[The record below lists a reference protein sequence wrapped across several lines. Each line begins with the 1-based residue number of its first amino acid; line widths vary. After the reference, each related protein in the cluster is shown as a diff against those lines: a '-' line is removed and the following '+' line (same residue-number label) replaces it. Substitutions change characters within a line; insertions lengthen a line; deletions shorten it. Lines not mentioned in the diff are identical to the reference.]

1 MEYGISL
8 PHRET
13 NNVKRSGY
21 WKYLWKRGGV
31 GWGILCGDTL
41 AMCIY
46 TFPIPINIREEKRLK
61 GIADAPAALDL
72 MLPIAVPVTFVWAN
86 RDSQSCNRRWLA
98 NQTRTFE
105 RS

>member
-1 MEYGISL
+1 MEHGISL

-21 WKYLWKRGGV
+21 WKYLWKGG
-31 GWGILCGDTL
+31 GILCGDTL

-46 TFPIPINIREEKRLK
+46 TFPIPINIKEEKRLK
-61 GIADAPAALDL
+61 VIADAPTALDL
-72 MLPIAVPVTFVWAN
+72 MLSIAVPVTFVWAN